1 MRFSLFCLLIPLFLS
16 ASQAEPISGFGAE
29 GGLSLTYQN
38 WDYKSN
44 VDFGAIDFMNNWDNH
59 FNAGVFLQFF
69 DYKYFNLDAD
79 ITYNQKGGL
88 EKNAFEETSIDNNYN
103 IISVTGTLDM
113 WDRLD
118 YVSFAPRAKFKYPM
132 GKFDPFFSIGPSFD
146 FLINKTSFMVDADI
160 FKKYE
165 VSALYG
171 IGVGYNIDQ
180 HFNCFF
186 EFLHQPGISFIY
198 SASTVEVK
206 NDVLKFNVG
215 LLYQL

>member
-1 MRFSLFCLLIPLFLS
+1 MRFSLFCLVVPLFLS
-16 ASQAEPISGFGAE
+16 TSFAGPISGFGAE
-29 GGLSLTYQN
+29 GGLSLTRQN
-38 WDYKSN
+38 WDYKS
-44 VDFGAIDFMNNWDNH
+44 GAAYAISMDDWDKH
-59 FNAGVFLQFF
+59 ANAGFFLEFF
-69 DYKYFNLDAD
+69 DYKYFDLNAD
-79 ITYNQKGGL
+79 ISYNQKGGL
-88 EKNAFEETSIDNNYN
+88 KKDAFEKTSIDYNYN
-103 IISVTGTLDM
+103 ITVTGTLDM

-118 YVSFAPRAKFKYPM
+118 YVSFTPRAKFKYPL

-146 FLINKTSFMVDADI
+146 FLVNKSVSEIPPLDD

-171 IGVGYNIDQ
+171 VGVGYEIDR
-180 HFNCFF
+180 HLNCFF

>member
-1 MRFSLFCLLIPLFLS
+1 MRFSLLYFAVSLCFVN
-16 ASQAEPISGFGAE
+16 SQAGPISGFGAE
-29 GGLSLTYQN
+29 GGLSLTRQN
-38 WDYKSN
+38 WDYKS
-44 VDFGAIDFMNNWDNH
+44 GAAYAISMDDWDKRC
-59 FNAGVFLQFF
+59 NAGVFLQFF
-69 DYKYFNLDAD
+69 DYKYFDLDAD

-88 EKNAFEETSIDNNYN
+88 KKDAFEMASIDYNYN
-103 IISVTGTLDM
+103 ITVAGTLDM

-118 YVSFAPRAKFKYPM
+118 YFSFAPRAKFKYPM

-146 FLINKTSFMVDADI
+146 FLVNKSVSEIPPFDD

-171 IGVGYNIDQ
+171 VGVGYKIDR
-180 HFNCFF
+180 HLSCFF

-198 SASTVEVK
+198 SNSNVDVK

-215 LLYQL
+215 VLYQLY

>member
-1 MRFSLFCLLIPLFLS
+1 VRFPLVFLLIPLLLS
-16 ASQAEPISGFGAE
+16 TSKAGPISGFGAE
-29 GGLSLTYQN
+29 GGLNLTYQN

-44 VDFGAIDFMNNWDNH
+44 ESFGAIDFMNDWDNH
-59 FNAGVFLQFF
+59 FNAGVFIQFL
-69 DYKYFNLDAD
+69 DCKYFNLDAD

-88 EKNAFEETSIDNNYN
+88 TKNGIQSTGSGDNGE
-103 IISVTGTLDM
+103 IVLGPMLEI
-113 WDRLD
+113 WDRID
-118 YVSFAPRAKFKYPM
+118 YISFAPRAKFKYPM

-146 FLINKTSFMVDADI
+146 FLVKKSTSEIPPFDD

-171 IGVGYNIDQ
+171 VGVGYKIGR
-180 HFNCFF
+180 HLNCFF

-198 SASTVEVK
+198 SNSNVDIK

>member
-1 MRFSLFCLLIPLFLS
+1 MST
-16 ASQAEPISGFGAE
+16 SQAAPISGFGAE

-44 VDFGAIDFMNNWDNH
+44 VGFGAIDFMNDWDNH

-69 DYKYFNLDAD
+69 DYKYFNLNAD

-88 EKNAFEETSIDNNYN
+88 TKNGIQSTGSSDNGE
-103 IISVTGTLDM
+103 IVLGPMLEI
-113 WDRLD
+113 WDKLD
-118 YVSFAPRAKFKYPM
+118 YISFAPRAKFKYPF
-132 GKFDPFFSIGPSFD
+132 GKIEPFFTIGPSFD
-146 FLINKTSFMVDADI
+146 FLINKTSFMVDVDI

-171 IGVGYNIDQ
+171 IGVGYNIDG

-198 SASTVEVK
+198 SNSNVDVK